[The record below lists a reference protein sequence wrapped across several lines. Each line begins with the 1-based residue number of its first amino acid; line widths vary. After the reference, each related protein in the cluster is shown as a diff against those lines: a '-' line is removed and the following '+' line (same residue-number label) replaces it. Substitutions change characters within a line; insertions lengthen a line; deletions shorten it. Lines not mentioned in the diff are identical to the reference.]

1 MLTQAE
7 KECFSSFLRAF
18 ETDPERA
25 EPIGRLVATWLL
37 SGIHAKEAGVWMN
50 SPLSESVN
58 GVMTG
63 NIPVSYQTVESPEIL
78 VRHAVRFIRWTI
90 KIEDERLCPD
100 GLRIVRKLMQ
110 REPTSFRQLTTH
122 KLEQLASELEDLFSP
137 STINW
142 KQTKTAVELEQL
154 ATRLATKKSEYL
166 HELANLEQL
175 EYARMQAGELIAGSL
190 QLPEV
195 GTHLHRFSA
204 QAREEKSQGRGGASL
219 LLYRYK
225 YRAAYYFAEYLQD
238 LVSSHELGEKLPAF
252 RDLQTKVDAFKGEVR
267 LNHIEFF
274 EFQHQLLDRIFG
286 RHVAQEPAH

>member
-1 MLTQAE
+1 MLTRAE
-7 KECFSSFLRAF
+7 KVCFSSYLRAF

-37 SGIHAKEAGVWMN
+37 SGIHAKQAGVWMN
-50 SPLSESVN
+50 SPLSNSVN

-63 NIPVSYQTVESPEIL
+63 NIPVSYQTVEAPEIL

-90 KIEDERLCPD
+90 NIEDEQLCPD

-122 KLEQLASELEDLFSP
+122 KLAQLTSEMEDLFPS

-142 KQTKTAVELEQL
+142 KQTKTTVEMEQL

-175 EYARMQAGELIAGSL
+175 EYARMQAGELIAGSV

-204 QAREEKSQGRGGASL
+204 MAHEEESQGQGGAVL
-219 LLYRYK
+219 LLNRYK
-225 YRAAYYFAEYLQD
+225 YRAAYYFADYLQD
-238 LVSSHELGEKLPAF
+238 LVSSHELGDELRTLRELKT
-252 RDLQTKVDAFKGEVR
+252 DIDAFKGEVR

-274 EFQHQLLDRIFG
+274 EFQHQLHESIFG
-286 RHVAQEPAH
+286 RYVP